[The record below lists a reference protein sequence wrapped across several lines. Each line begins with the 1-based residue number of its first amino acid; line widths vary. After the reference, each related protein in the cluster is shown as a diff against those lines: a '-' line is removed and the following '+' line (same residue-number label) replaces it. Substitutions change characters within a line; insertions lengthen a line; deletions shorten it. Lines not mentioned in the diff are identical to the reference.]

1 MARSRGAQVVV
12 MLDCFQTGPIWS
24 MRRTSTFDFKPLL
37 GPTVQSSLQ
46 QTKGRLLYC
55 SCRGNEYAP
64 ETGKKN
70 LGTLLYHMILGL
82 SGPAA
87 DRGRITLQQLHAYLS
102 GSLDEQHQPQVFGQ
116 DQRPIVLVGAMPPFA
131 SLPPAEQAYPNPLT
145 APSLPTPETAQPSSN
160 RPLQ

>member
-1 MARSRGAQVVV
+1 MGRSLGPQVVV
-12 MLDCFQTGPIWS
+12 RLDCLQTVLIWS

-55 SCRGNEYAP
+55 SCPGNEYAP

-70 LGTLLYHMILGL
+70 LRTLLYHMILGL

-87 DRGRITLQQLHAYLS
+87 YRGRITLQQL
-102 GSLDEQHQPQVFGQ
+102 P
-116 DQRPIVLVGAMPPFA
+116 A
-131 SLPPAEQAYPNPLT
+131 SLS
-145 APSLPTPETAQPSSN
+145 PSLAEPPHPQALDHHH
-160 RPLQ
+160 RPLS